1 MSAEEDRKG
10 FRVVRADT
18 EFEASL
24 MLEPETRHWQLY
36 AEGPAS
42 AMLAFFVDSS
52 DESIITKFFEEA
64 RFDSM
69 IRYATEEP

>member
-1 MSAEEDRKG
+1 MSAEEDDKG
-10 FRVVRADT
+10 SEVVKADT

-24 MLEPETRHWQLY
+24 MLEPGTRHWQLY
-36 AEGPAS
+36 CEGPAS
-42 AMLAFFVDSS
+42 AMLAFFIDSS
-52 DESIITKFFEEA
+52 DGSIISKFFEEA